1 MAPGLRFRLRAMRF
15 GGQVAHPGMGRIQA
29 TIGALGESSTANA
42 KYITVTITKLKK
54 YFWAFMRHHLLED
67 AFGYARRQRV

>member
-1 MAPGLRFRLRAMRF
+1 MQAEVCMGPGLRY
-15 GGQVAHPGMGRIQA
+15 AHPGMGRIQA

-54 YFWAFMRHHLLED
+54 YF
-67 AFGYARRQRV
+67 